1 MTRVRRCIIQ
11 CDQIVVTFWFGDC
24 LKFFLVTTSL
34 TKVTQ
39 ILGDFLGYFDNIT
52 LLVKTALASFG
63 ATFENLGYF
72 LLQTL
77 VSLDDGYRASGL
89 SSNDTFIELQDGEFK
104 YHDHKQICAEPTRV
118 YQNTFI
124 NTRNFR

>member
-63 ATFENLGYF
+63 ATFGATFENFGYF
-72 LLQTL
+72 LLQLWSHWIMDIEL
-77 VSLDDGYRASGL
+77 VDLVVTIHSQSYKIG
-89 SSNDTFIELQDGEFK
+89 SSNTLILNKFVLNQQEYIS
-104 YHDHKQICAEPTRV
+104 IRS
-118 YQNTFI
+118 
-124 NTRNFR
+124 